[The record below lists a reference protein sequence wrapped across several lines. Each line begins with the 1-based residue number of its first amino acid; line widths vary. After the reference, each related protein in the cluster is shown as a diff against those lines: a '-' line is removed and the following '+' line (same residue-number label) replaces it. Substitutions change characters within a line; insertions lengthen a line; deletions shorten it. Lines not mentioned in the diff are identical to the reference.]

1 MTPFEEKVYA
11 VLRTIP
17 LGGLITYG
25 DLARRV
31 GYPLAARAVGNALS
45 KNPFAPEEVPCHRV
59 IRTNGTLG
67 GYGFG
72 GPQAKRALLESEG
85 IVFQDDRVVFR

>member
-11 VLRTIP
+11 VLRTVP
-17 LGGLITYG
+17 RGSLITYG

-31 GYPLAARAVGNALS
+31 GYPRAARAVGNILN
-45 KNPFAPEEVPCHRV
+45 KNPFVPKVPCHRV
-59 IRTNGTLG
+59 IRADGTLG

-72 GPQAKRALLESEG
+72 GPEAKKALLEREG
-85 IVFQDDRVVFR
+85 IVFDGDKIVLQ